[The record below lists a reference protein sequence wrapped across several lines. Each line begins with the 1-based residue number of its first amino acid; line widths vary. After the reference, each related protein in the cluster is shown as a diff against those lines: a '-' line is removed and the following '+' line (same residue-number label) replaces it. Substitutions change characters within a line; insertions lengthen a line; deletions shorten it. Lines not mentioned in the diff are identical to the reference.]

1 MSNKFH
7 YYIGV
12 KTNYGLMLV
21 TKIDNRNRQC
31 YWDEEDK
38 PLAMKKSTAEDIA
51 LGLNLNGF
59 QAVVVQ
65 SHTELSNHFIS
76 VEKVPKRREEYTI
89 ADLNL
94 LSAYERVAMESY
106 KPFVEYRAE
115 IDSNYFTQSEVISFE
130 ADAVQERFLE
140 ALSVLEMSYSEWDK
154 SKTAMKSEKELA
166 DLLCEKLLDRTLP
179 LSRDDYSVDDCK
191 LICAYEKCNKVS
203 LDKSLAYCG
212 RHNYLLFISFKPI
225 ITQRR
230 LKAALGAIGMTYEE
244 WSNSE
249 LKNSTCDEICQ
260 VMTDK
265 SKENK

>member
-7 YYIGV
+7 YCIGV

-31 YWDEEDK
+31 YWNEKEK
-38 PLAMKKSTAEDIA
+38 PLAMKKRLAEDTA

-65 SHTELSNHFIS
+65 SHTELNNHFIA

-115 IDSNYFTQSEVISFE
+115 IDAVYFTRTEIISFE
-130 ADAVQERFLE
+130 ADAVQKRFLE
-140 ALSVLEMSYSEWDK
+140 ALGVLEMSYSEWDK

-179 LSRDDYSVDDCK
+179 LSRDDYSVNDRR
-191 LICAYEKCNKVS
+191 LVSAYERVKDVPYKKR
-203 LDKSLAYCG
+203 DAWEKF
-212 RHNYLLFISFKPI
+212 RFKPV

-230 LKAALGAIGMTYEE
+230 LKAALEAIGMTYEE

-260 VMTDK
+260 VMTDNITK
-265 SKENK
+265 